1 MSRLYDAVV
10 VGGGHNGLVTAAYLA
25 GRGLK
30 PLVLERRPFVGG
42 SSVTEEVWPGY
53 KVSTAAY
60 VLSLLRR
67 EVVRDLNLKKH
78 GLTVYPQ
85 DPTYFQPY
93 PDGRYLMIWNNYPKP
108 GCGAAMPAPSR

>member
-60 VLSLLRR
+60 VSA
-67 EVVRDLNLKKH
+67 
-78 GLTVYPQ
+78 
-85 DPTYFQPY
+85 
-93 PDGRYLMIWNNYPKP
+93 
-108 GCGAAMPAPSR
+108 CCAARWCAISTSRNMD

>member
-1 MSRLYDAVV
+1 
-10 VGGGHNGLVTAAYLA
+10 VGGA
-25 GRGLK
+25 
-30 PLVLERRPFVGG
+30 
-42 SSVTEEVWPGY
+42 SVTEEIWPGY

-78 GLTVYPQ
+78 GLIVYPQ

-93 PDGRYLMIWNNYPKP
+93 PDGRYLMIWNNYPKSQDYFP
-108 GCGAAMPAPSR
+108 ETARRESGAARGFCARHRTVSDRGILGEDQLRAC